1 MSELYSEIIKSKT
14 SLQIPVFFD
23 GQPMH
28 SKYNPVQEGMTF
40 AGQVKEYSGFI
51 VVLGIGGGYHI
62 KSISERF
69 PEAHI
74 LAIETS
80 ADDLNFLKNKT
91 MENE

>member
-23 GQPMH
+23 GRPMH

-74 LAIETS
+74 LAIENS
-80 ADDLNFLKNKT
+80 ADDLNFLKN
-91 MENE
+91 M